1 MSVSKTDKKKRR
13 DIQLIKDA
21 EYVNKLC
28 YINVSYYYVNKLL
41 MFHITTEA
49 ATGGVLDLMS

>member
-1 MSVSKTDKKKRR
+1 MLYQCFILLRQQT
-13 DIQLIKDA
+13 
-21 EYVNKLC
+21 
-28 YINVSYYYVNKLL
+28 INVSYYYVNKLL